1 MGGYTVSEEIQMVQC
16 SLESQSAVLARV
28 KLVSLFQA
36 ALKAE
41 STDRQEK
48 LLKIDQQNITELI

>member
-1 MGGYTVSEEIQMVQC
+1 MVQC

-28 KLVSLFQA
+28 QLVSLFQA

-41 STDRQEK
+41 SSDRQEK
-48 LLKIDQQNITELI
+48 ILKIDQQNITELI